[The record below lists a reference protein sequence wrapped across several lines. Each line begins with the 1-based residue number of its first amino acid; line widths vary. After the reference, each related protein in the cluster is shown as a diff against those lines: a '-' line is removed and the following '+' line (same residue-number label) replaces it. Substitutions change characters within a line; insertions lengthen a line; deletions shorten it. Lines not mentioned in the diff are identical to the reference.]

1 VQSKESRRC
10 ALFYY
15 FLHSSLLTIWSTQL
29 IPHADVVFLNRHY
42 AQAQSPAYA
51 SAPRAFLLALTRLA
65 PPHALLVAY
74 WGADGAAALSVPT
87 REYFQSS
94 GWSAPPTPVADTS
107 TSSITPATP
116 SALRHLHTHNGIVEA
131 QSVRSGSGFWAAG
144 HDSSHGSSAYSASQL
159 RQLSGRSDLSHSH
172 SHSHSA
178 PVSTEAEPHAD
189 DSGDDSDGT
198 EIAGGSSNDGSRAAA
213 HGPNTPSAQVRGQQS
228 GHPGPQQPPQTQ
240 PQQPQPQQ
248 QNAQTQ
254 TLRAEDIGAQDAFI
268 AGMIYALSKRLLPG
282 APYAPGLSGSGA
294 AEASRS
300 EGGRWKL
307 DECLR

>member
-1 VQSKESRRC
+1 M
-10 ALFYY
+10 
-15 FLHSSLLTIWSTQL
+15 
-29 IPHADVVFLNRHY
+29 
-42 AQAQSPAYA
+42 
-51 SAPRAFLLALTRLA
+51 LALTRLA

-94 GWSAPPTPVADTS
+94 GWTAPPTPAADTS
-107 TSSITPATP
+107 TTINPNTP
-116 SALRHLHTHNGIVEA
+116 SALGHLRAHNGIVEA

-159 RQLSGRSDLSHSH
+159 RYLSGRSDLSHSQSH
-172 SHSHSA
+172 SHSHPHSA
-178 PVSTEAEPHAD
+178 AVSAEAEPHAD

-198 EIAGGSSNDGSRAAA
+198 EIAGGSSNDGSRAA
-213 HGPNTPSAQVRGQQS
+213 HGPSSTPAQTQTRGQQS
-228 GHPGPQQPPQTQ
+228 GNPGPQQPPQIQTQ
-240 PQQPQPQQ
+240 QPQQ
-248 QNAQTQ
+248 QQDTQTQ
-254 TLRAEDIGAQDAFI
+254 TQRAEDIGAQDAFI

-282 APYAPGLSGSGA
+282 APYAPGQSGSGA

-300 EGGRWKL
+300 EDGRWKL

>member
-1 VQSKESRRC
+1 V
-10 ALFYY
+10 L
-15 FLHSSLLTIWSTQL
+15 
-29 IPHADVVFLNRHY
+29 FLNRHY

-74 WGADGAAALSVPT
+74 WGADGAAVLSVPT

-107 TSSITPATP
+107 SSSIAPATP
-116 SALRHLHTHNGIVEA
+116 SALRHHPHHPAQNGIVEA

-144 HDSSHGSSAYSASQL
+144 HDSSHGSSAFSASQI
-159 RQLSGRSDLSHSH
+159 RQLSGRSDLSHSN

-178 PVSTEAEPHAD
+178 AVVEPHAD

-198 EIAGGSSNDGSRAAA
+198 EIAVGSSNDGSRAA
-213 HGPNTPSAQVRGQQS
+213 HGPSTTSAQARGQQS
-228 GHPGPQQPPQTQ
+228 GQQQQQQQQQQPMQTQTQ
-240 PQQPQPQQ
+240 PQPQTQQPQPQQ
-248 QNAQTQ
+248 QNSKTETQ
-254 TLRAEDIGAQDAFI
+254 RVEDIGAQDAFI
-268 AGMIYALSKRLLPG
+268 AGMIYALSKRLMPG
-282 APYAPGLSGSGA
+282 APYAPGQSSSGA

>member
-1 VQSKESRRC
+1 MQSRESRQC
-10 ALFYY
+10 APFL
-15 FLHSSLLTIWSTQL
+15 FLHSSLLTIWSTLKQL

-94 GWSAPPTPVADTS
+94 GWTAPPTPVADTS
-107 TSSITPATP
+107 SSSITPTATP
-116 SALRHLHTHNGIVEA
+116 SGLRHIRLHNGVVEA

-159 RQLSGRSDLSHSH
+159 RQLSGRSDLSHSL
-172 SHSHSA
+172 SHSVSA
-178 PVSTEAEPHAD
+178 AVSAEAEPHAD

-198 EIAGGSSNDGSRAAA
+198 EIAGESSNGSRAA
-213 HGPNTPSAQVRGQQS
+213 HGPSTTPAQARGPQS
-228 GHPGPQQPPQTQ
+228 GPQQPPQT
-240 PQQPQPQQ
+240 PGQQPQPQQ
-248 QNAQTQ
+248 QNTQTQ
-254 TLRAEDIGAQDAFI
+254 TQRVEDIGAQDAFI

-282 APYAPGLSGSGA
+282 APYAPGQSGSGA
-294 AEASRS
+294 ADALRS

>member
-1 VQSKESRRC
+1 M
-10 ALFYY
+10 
-15 FLHSSLLTIWSTQL
+15 QL

-94 GWSAPPTPVADTS
+94 GWSAPPTPVTETS
-107 TSSITPATP
+107 PSSITPTTP
-116 SALRHLHTHNGIVEA
+116 SALRHLRTHNGVVEA

-172 SHSHSA
+172 SAAVSA
-178 PVSTEAEPHAD
+178 EPEPHAD

-198 EIAGGSSNDGSRAAA
+198 EIAGDSSNDGSRAA
-213 HGPNTPSAQVRGQQS
+213 HGPSSTSAQARGQ
-228 GHPGPQQPPQTQ
+228 GPQQTPQTQ
-240 PQQPQPQQ
+240 TQQPQPQQ
-248 QNAQTQ
+248 QNTQTQ
-254 TLRAEDIGAQDAFI
+254 TQRAEDIGAQDAFI

-282 APYAPGLSGSGA
+282 APYAPGQSGSGA
-294 AEASRS
+294 AEALRS